1 MKYHGRRTMYAL
13 IAYAL
18 FVILYYT
25 MPEVIGTI
33 AGIVLILLF
42 MAYAWVCANDL
53 TEKDYMPT
61 ATAPVAPVAYSL
73 DHEADSRP

>member
-1 MKYHGRRTMYAL
+1 MYAL

-42 MAYAWVCANDL
+42 MAYSWIYTSDFK
-53 TEKDYMPT
+53 EKDYMPT

>member
-1 MKYHGRRTMYAL
+1 MSYPAGTMYAL

-42 MAYAWVCANDL
+42 MAYSWIYTSDFK
-53 TEKDYMPT
+53 ERDYTPT
-61 ATAPVAPVAYSL
+61 AAAPAVPVAYSS
-73 DHEADSRP
+73 DHEADNRL